1 MGLYDGW
8 RSELRFKVFLLPHSV
23 YHHNDLLLFHTVLY
37 HFKPGPPFVCLS
49 TGLRVL
55 WSPPLR
61 PSSPVCPS
69 TPQLSWLLSPNRWTT
84 CLWAP
89 RAPWVTFKLY
99 SRCYMIAIMTLL
111 SRNSPVIRLNYRGF
125 LSSDTCRDLGRFCCI
140 KCCESVRQDFNS
152 RHPRGGTVCVY
163 VLILSAPLPPS
174 AVHACCSCCSYAR
187 NLHSPVHCSACLCH
201 HSGSK
206 GAKVHLVFLFC
217 SSFSDTCLWFWT
229 VLLAR
234 N

>member
-23 YHHNDLLLFHTVLY
+23 YHHNDLLLFHMVLY
-37 HFKPGPPFVCLS
+37 LFKPGPPFVCLS

-69 TPQLSWLLSPNRWTT
+69 TPPLSWLLSPNRWTT

-111 SRNSPVIRLNYRGF
+111 SRNSTVIRLNYRGF
-125 LSSDTCRDLGRFCCI
+125 LSSDTCRDLGRFCLNQVLWVSQTGFQLQTSQRRNCL
-140 KCCESVRQDFNS
+140 CLCSNL
-152 RHPRGGTVCVY
+152 VCAPPS
-163 VLILSAPLPPS
+163 LCSTCLLQLLLLCKEPTFPSTLQCLPLPS
-174 AVHACCSCCSYAR
+174 QW
-187 NLHSPVHCSACLCH
+187 
-201 HSGSK
+201 K
-206 GAKVHLVFLFC
+206 
-217 SSFSDTCLWFWT
+217 
-229 VLLAR
+229 
-234 N
+234 